1 MTRHELRRPARKD
14 TTTMSRSLDRRGLL
28 LGAGT
33 LLTSGVLAAC
43 SSEVEPPPAPSTGRP
58 HEEPTPVQTTE
69 QFARIVPEIHAA
81 VVAADEARD
90 VEELAPRVS
99 GSAADFRKAA
109 YAMIDKAEEWAED
122 LRTPGSELIVP
133 MTSVTAEFPRTAI
146 ALVEDSVEEEG
157 VPYFVV
163 MQQKDAKS
171 PYTCWGWA
179 QQAVGIEMP
188 MVANELVGAEQVTR
202 ETEDLLMTPA
212 KALSLYA
219 NVLTS
224 GNNEDPD
231 DLLADNPFQTVTHE
245 RIATERR
252 ELNAG
257 VERDEAATIKETY
270 KVDEDEFA
278 GLRTDDGGALVMA
291 TYLSTRTVK
300 VADRATMSYAEDN
313 KYTRLIGTREFTDEY
328 VREYGTTVAVYIP
341 PEGSDAQIQPVGAT
355 QSALGAHG
363 Q

>member
-1 MTRHELRRPARKD
+1 MTRHELRPSARKD

-33 LLTSGVLAAC
+33 LVTGGVLAAC

-69 QFARIVPEIHAA
+69 QFARIVPEINAA
-81 VVAADEARD
+81 VAAADEARD
-90 VEELAPRVS
+90 AEELAPRVS
-99 GSAADFRKAA
+99 GSAADFRTAA
-109 YAMIDKAEEWAED
+109 YAMIEKAEEWAED

-146 ALVEDSVEEEG
+146 ALVEDSVEEG

-188 MVANELVGAEQVTR
+188 MVANELVGAEQVAP
-202 ETEDLLMTPA
+202 ETDDLLMTPA
-212 KALSLYA
+212 EALALYA
-219 NVLTS
+219 KVLTS
-224 GNNEDPD
+224 GNNADPD

-245 RIATERR
+245 RIATERS

-270 KVDEDEFA
+270 EVDDAEFA
-278 GLRTDDGGALVMA
+278 GLRTDDGGAIVMG
-291 TYLSTRTVK
+291 TLRSSRR
-300 VADRATMSYAEDN
+300 VAIKDGATMRYAEDN
-313 KYTRLIGTREFTDEY
+313 KYTKVIGEREFTSEY
-328 VREYGTTVAVYIP
+328 IRTFGTHVALYIP
-341 PEGSDAQIQPVGAT
+341 AKDSDGKVQPIGAT
-355 QSALGAHG
+355 QTALDASGE
-363 Q
+363 